1 MSELY
6 RLDQPNCEVVR
17 WAERLKQI
25 LTQKHNPITQ
35 SETQS
40 GFHPLKYN
48 IVLERRIFEDKS
60 PYEVCKIVHHD
71 YNEIIIV
78 VGCSKTPNT
87 KLPTSVWL
95 DARAHEL
102 CAETDSRLPSDKGL
116 YVAKVWLGQVH
127 FFRAVRSYGGC
138 YAMHPIVK
146 GDRWLLDGDTDLVYD
161 ILNEIR
167 AQFGFP
173 PLHEP
178 FVQLSSL
185 ENDQVLAETSRIMS
199 ESNPKVD
206 YCDWSTDTDHE
217 GNTVVDS
224 QVEREH

>member
-6 RLDQPNCEVVR
+6 RPDRPNCEVVR
-17 WAERLKQI
+17 WAERFKQI

-48 IVLERRIFEDKS
+48 IVLERRIFEEKS
-60 PYEVCKIVHHD
+60 PYEVCKFVHHD
-71 YNEIIIV
+71 YNEIIIL
-78 VGCSKTPNT
+78 VGCSKKPTT
-87 KLPTSVWL
+87 KLPTAVWL

-116 YVAKVWLGQVH
+116 YVAKVWLGHVH
-127 FFRAVRSYGGC
+127 FFRAMRSFGNC
-138 YAMHPIVK
+138 YAMHPIVR
-146 GDRWLLDGDTDLVYD
+146 GDRWLLDGDTKMVYE

-173 PLHEP
+173 ALHEP
-178 FVQLSSL
+178 FVRLSSL
-185 ENDQVLAETSRIMS
+185 ENYEVLAETSRIMS
-199 ESNPKVD
+199 ETGPKVN
-206 YCDWSTDTDHE
+206 YRNWFTDTDHE
-217 GNTVVDS
+217 GNTVVEN
-224 QVEREH
+224 QVKKEH